1 MVRVEVG
8 ASAGGL
14 SHEPPTSA
22 GGACGGPGGSLG
34 GRSPRE
40 RGSAYDLGVSDL
52 STGRPEDEHEP
63 AGTPEDVLRP
73 AAAGDDAPAQ
83 PAPAEATPAAPHDP
97 TEAEL
102 AAVAEPA
109 RVRRAPKVGA
119 FITVGVLLGALVGL
133 VAALVAGPGSPIEA
147 DGTAFISVLEGQ
159 GSVRFLMALSGG
171 VVGALVGGLLAVL
184 ADRRSV
190 RRRDAA
196 RDGADGEASAR
207 R

>member
-1 MVRVEVG
+1 
-8 ASAGGL
+8 
-14 SHEPPTSA
+14 
-22 GGACGGPGGSLG
+22 
-34 GRSPRE
+34 
-40 RGSAYDLGVSDL
+40 VSDL

-63 AGTPEDVLRP
+63 EGALGGSPEQSEPDTASPTAGTGTGTDAQPEP
-73 AAAGDDAPAQ
+73 ARADAPAQ
-83 PAPAEATPAAPHDP
+83 PAPADAPPTARHDP

-102 AAVAEPA
+102 VAVAEPA

-196 RDGADGEASAR
+196 PDGTTDGSATR